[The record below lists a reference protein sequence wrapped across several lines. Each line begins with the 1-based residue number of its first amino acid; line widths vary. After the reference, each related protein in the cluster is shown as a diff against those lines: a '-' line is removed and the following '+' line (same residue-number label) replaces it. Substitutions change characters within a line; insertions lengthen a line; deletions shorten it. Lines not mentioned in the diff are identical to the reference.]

1 MDPKTGRALP
11 VLLILGCTWG
21 ASFLFIKVVVDDTG
35 PLELVLGRLSFGLLA
50 VGGFMLATRRRPQ
63 VTPKLLLQMSGMAL
77 LANILPFGLIAAG
90 QEHIPSGTASI
101 LNATVPIFT
110 AAIAA
115 GALAEERFTA
125 PRAAGLVLAF
135 LGVAV
140 LTGEDV
146 LDVTSSS
153 VLGQLAVVAAAGCY
167 GVGAVYARILL
178 RGQDPVNLAFL
189 QLGLGVLFSV
199 PLLLVVRGGSP
210 DVNIQPEA
218 WASVVALGMLG
229 TGFGYIGWL
238 WLIENI
244 GSVRASLVTYIVP
257 VIAVVLGWLVLDESI
272 GVNTVAGGLLIV
284 GGVASVM
291 RGAAPVRQPRVEPIG
306 AVAAGK

>member
-1 MDPKTGRALP
+1 MDERTMKALP
-11 VLLILGCTWG
+11 ILLVLGCTWG

-35 PLELVLGRLSFGLLA
+35 PLELVLGRMSFGLLA
-50 VGGFMLATRRRPQ
+50 VSGFMVATKRRPQ
-63 VTPKLLLQMSGMAL
+63 VTPKLLAQMSGMAI
-77 LANILPFGLIAAG
+77 LANVIPFGLIAWG
-90 QEHIPSGTASI
+90 EEHIPSGTASI

-115 GALAEERFTA
+115 GVLAEERFTA

-140 LTGEDV
+140 LTGDDV
-146 LDVTSSS
+146 LDITSSN
-153 VLGQLAVVAAAGCY
+153 VLGQLACVGAAACY

-178 RGQDPVNLAFL
+178 RGQDPVNLSFL
-189 QLGLGVLFSV
+189 QLGLGIVFTV
-199 PLLLVVRGGSP
+199 PLLLVVMGGSP
-210 DVNIQPEA
+210 DVNVQPEA

-238 WLIENI
+238 WLIENM

-257 VIAVVLGWLVLDESI
+257 IVAVVLGWLVLDESI
-272 GVNTVAGGLLIV
+272 GANTVAGGLLV
-284 GGVASVM
+284 VAGVASAM
-291 RGAAPVRQPRVEPIG
+291 RGAVPARQGRSEPV
-306 AVAAGK
+306 VAAAAGR